1 MAVSR
6 RDFLRASIPRD
17 FVDAEDNAGA
27 FSGRLEYGRSWLDRV
42 APERGFARPQGL
54 ARGIGARIEPRALR
68 GLARW
73 TAR

>member
-27 FSGRLEYGRSWLDRV
+27 FSGRLEYGRSWLDLV
-42 APERGFARPQGL
+42 ALERGL
-54 ARGIGARIEPRALR
+54 ARGIGARIEPRALH
-68 GLARW
+68 GLARG